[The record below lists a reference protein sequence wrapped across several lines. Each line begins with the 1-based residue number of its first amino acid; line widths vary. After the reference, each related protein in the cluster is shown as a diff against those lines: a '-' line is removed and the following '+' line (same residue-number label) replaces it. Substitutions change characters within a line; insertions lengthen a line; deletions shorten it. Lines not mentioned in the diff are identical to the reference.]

1 MLKHAG
7 VRRPATAV
15 AALAVVAAWLVLT
28 AGDGPLSP
36 AQAVVLGAVEGATEY
51 LPVSSTGHLVVVQ
64 RVMGLG
70 TGDGKA
76 AADAYAIAIQLGA
89 ILAVVAL
96 YRSRLLQVG
105 RGAVGRDPDGRRLLS
120 ALVIASLPAAI
131 VGVAFG
137 GWVKQQLF
145 GPWPIVVA
153 WMLGGLL
160 LLRWRP
166 PVGGSSIGEIGARSA
181 AIIGCAQA
189 IALWPGTSR
198 SLVTIVAALLA
209 GLTMAA
215 AVEFSFLLGL
225 ATLSAATILDL
236 STDGSVL
243 LDYYGWRSPLLGGI
257 VAFVAAI
264 GAVRWLVRYLETK
277 PLRIFGWYRLGAAAV
292 TVVLLVL
299 DVI

>member
-1 MLKHAG
+1 MNDPSL
-7 VRRPATAV
+7 RRPA
-15 AALAVVAAWLVLT
+15 AALAALTVVVVWLALT

-36 AQAVVLGAVEGATEY
+36 AQAVVLGVVEGATEY

-64 RVMGLG
+64 RVLGLG
-70 TGDGKA
+70 TGEGKA

-96 YRSRLLQVG
+96 YRGRLAQLM
-105 RGAVGRDPDGRRLLS
+105 RGAVGRDQDGRRLLL
-120 ALVIASLPAAI
+120 ALVIAFLPAAI

-153 WMLGGLL
+153 WTLGGLL
-160 LLRWRP
+160 LLGWRP
-166 PVGGSSIGEIGARSA
+166 SIGRASIEGIGVRMA
-181 AIIGCAQA
+181 AIIGSAQA

-236 STDGSVL
+236 STDGAML
-243 LDYYGWRSPLLGGI
+243 LDYYGWRAPLLGGI
-257 VAFVAAI
+257 VAFVAAT